1 MQKTRRWLLSAV
13 RRLFDTRY
21 RARHNATQY
30 LTSLELTDDPLALI
44 RARAESAQDVMRD
57 VVVVETIQR
66 MNESIVSEIV
76 SGDMSDEKVRQMLFL
91 KLQLVTD
98 FQTTLMTYINEYET
112 MATIREA
119 ERRAESDSDAPWPNR
134 EVR

>member
-1 MQKTRRWLLSAV
+1 MKKTRRWLSIAV
-13 RRLFDTRY
+13 RRFIDSRY
-21 RARHNATQY
+21 KRATQY
-30 LTSLELTDDPLALI
+30 LTSLELTDDPLAVI
-44 RARAESAQDVMRD
+44 RARAESAQDVMSD

-66 MNESIVSEIV
+66 MNESLVSEIV
-76 SGDMSDEKVRQMLFL
+76 SGDMSQTQTREMLFL

-119 ERRAESDSDAPWPNR
+119 EKRAESDSDAPWPNR
-134 EVR
+134 ERFP

>member
-1 MQKTRRWLLSAV
+1 MQKTPRSRWRAV
-13 RRLFDTRY
+13 RRLFSTRY
-21 RARHNATQY
+21 RAKKRATQY

-44 RARAESAQDVMRD
+44 RARAESATDIMRD
-57 VVVVETIQR
+57 KVVEESIQR
-66 MNESIVSEIV
+66 MNESLVSEIV
-76 SGDMSDEKVRQMLFL
+76 SGDMSDEKTRQMLFL

-119 ERRAESDSDAPWPNR
+119 EKRAEDSDAPWPNR